1 MEIAELYNLYKNHPN
16 ICTDTRKIEKG
27 SLFFALKGKKF
38 NGNCF
43 AAKAISK
50 GCDFAII
57 DEKKFR
63 TNDKYILVNDVLE
76 TLQNLAKHHREQL
89 DIPILGITGSN
100 GKTTSKELIYS
111 VLKKE
116 LNCYAT
122 KGNLNN
128 HIGVPLSILEINNKH
143 QIAIIEMGANHRNEI
158 KDLCEI
164 SKPNYGIITNI
175 GLAHLEGFKDLQG
188 VIDTKNELYNFI
200 KLNNGS
206 LFVNNDDKILV
217 KLSKQIKTI
226 FYGLNSN
233 LNATIRKNTPFIN
246 IFWNKKNIAS
256 KLIGDYQFYNISL
269 AICIGNYFNISKKN
283 IKSSIEE
290 YTPKNNRSEIINTKS
305 NMLLMDAYNANP
317 SSMTAMLTSFAQQDY
332 QNKLCIL
339 GDMLELGD
347 FSNEQHIKIVKLCQ
361 KLKIETLFV
370 GREFYRINK
379 NAFQNLNELEKFIK
393 EKPIKNKTILL
404 KGSRSI
410 SLEELVSY
418 L

>member
-27 SLFFALKGKKF
+27 SIFFALKGKKF
-38 NGNCF
+38 NGNYF

-63 TNDKYILVNDVLE
+63 TNDKYILVNNVLE
-76 TLQNLAKHHREQL
+76 TLQNLAKHHREQI

-111 VLKKE
+111 VLNKE

-175 GLAHLEGFKDLQG
+175 GLAHLEGFQNLQG

-206 LFVNNDDKILV
+206 LFVNNDDEILV
-217 KLSKQIKTI
+217 KLSKQNKII
-226 FYGLNSN
+226 FYGFKSN
-233 LNATIRKNTPFIN
+233 LNATIKKNSPFVN
-246 IFWNKKNIAS
+246 VFWNKININS

-283 IKSSIEE
+283 IKSGIEE
-290 YTPKNNRSEIINTKS
+290 YTPKNNRSEIINTQN
-305 NMLLMDAYNANP
+305 NMLIMDAYNANP
-317 SSMTAMLTSFAQQDY
+317 SSMTAMLTSFAHQDY

-339 GDMLELGD
+339 GDMLELGN
-347 FSNEQHIKIVKLCQ
+347 FSNEQHIKIIKLCQ
-361 KLKIETLFV
+361 KLKIDTLFV
-370 GREFYRINK
+370 GKEFYRINK
-379 NAFQNLNELEKFIK
+379 KAFQNLNELQKFIK

-404 KGSRSI
+404 KGSRSVN
-410 SLEELVSY
+410 LEELVSY

>member
-1 MEIAELYNLYKNHPN
+1 MEIAELYKLYKNHSN
-16 ICTDTRKIEKG
+16 ICTDTRRIQKE

-43 AAKAISK
+43 ASKAISK

-57 DEKKFR
+57 DEKKYR
-63 TNDKYILVNDVLE
+63 TNNKYILVNDVLE

-111 VLKKE
+111 VLNKE

-128 HIGVPLSILEINNKH
+128 HIGVPLSILEIHSKH

-175 GLAHLEGFKDLQG
+175 GLAHLEGFQNLQG

-217 KLSKQIKTI
+217 TLSKKIKTI
-226 FYGLNSN
+226 FYGLNSK
-233 LNATIRKNTPFIN
+233 LNTKIKKNTPFIN
-246 IFWNKKNIAS
+246 VFWNKKNIAS

-283 IKSSIEE
+283 IKSAIEE
-290 YTPKNNRSEIINTKS
+290 YTPKNNRSEIITTK
-305 NMLLMDAYNANP
+305 NNVLIMDAYNANP

-332 QNKLCIL
+332 KNKLCIL

-347 FSNEQHIKIVKLCQ
+347 FSNEQHLKIVKLSQ
-361 KLKIETLFV
+361 KFKIDTLYV

-379 NAFQNLNELEKFIK
+379 KAFQNLNELKKFIK
-393 EKPIKNKTILL
+393 ENPIKNKTILL
-404 KGSRSI
+404 KGSRSV
-410 SLEELVSY
+410 SLEKLVSY